1 MPDKISAGTLQMLE
15 RDLWS
20 PSFDFAST
28 AIEMLFEKLNWEIV
42 NRSVAAYV
50 LPYGQ
55 NFVLST
61 IAQVVNLGKYRYDPR
76 DDGEF
81 ERDEEEPRARQFDN
95 HIPKKASVRTSADYS
110 SIINNPLKLSTVI
123 MDD

>member
-1 MPDKISAGTLQMLE
+1 MPDKISAGTLQILE

-42 NRSVAAYV
+42 NRSVTAYV

-61 IAQVVNLGKYRYDPR
+61 MA
-76 DDGEF
+76 
-81 ERDEEEPRARQFDN
+81 
-95 HIPKKASVRTSADYS
+95 
-110 SIINNPLKLSTVI
+110 
-123 MDD
+123 